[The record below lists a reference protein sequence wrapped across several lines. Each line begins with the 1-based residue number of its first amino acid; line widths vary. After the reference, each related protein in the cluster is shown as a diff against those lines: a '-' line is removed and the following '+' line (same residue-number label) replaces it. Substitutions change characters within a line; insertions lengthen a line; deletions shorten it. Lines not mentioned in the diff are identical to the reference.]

1 MAALLWWV
9 TTVVLGLTCATKFD
23 PTETYDIL
31 YDKAI
36 EAYLDEDWDKCITF
50 MNEAI
55 EDYHFYVEAQINC
68 RLNCQK
74 IAQNADPQ
82 PIASPNMGDMAFW
95 EKTVKQTLCLL
106 KCKKGLLKNRAEIV
120 SKDIARSF
128 EYFRPYDYLQLCY
141 FKVMPAQYVH
151 QIFYFIN
158 MILLQK
164 NDLVRAAS
172 SAYTFL
178 TMNPNHEVMQANLRH
193 YINELK
199 VDPDHTVNLEAKP
212 FVEFYVRG
220 SDAYGK
226 KDFERTANYFELSL
240 TEYLQSEIECRAM
253 CEGPFDQGWF
263 PDFISSV
270 ASKSIKGKLLFMSL
284 MHLVFQ
290 ITTHSLCAASKTA
303 LLSWGISMEKFTKT

>member
-1 MAALLWWV
+1 
-9 TTVVLGLTCATKFD
+9 
-23 PTETYDIL
+23 
-31 YDKAI
+31 
-36 EAYLDEDWDKCITF
+36 
-50 MNEAI
+50 
-55 EDYHFYVEAQINC
+55 
-68 RLNCQK
+68 
-74 IAQNADPQ
+74 
-82 PIASPNMGDMAFW
+82 
-95 EKTVKQTLCLL
+95 
-106 KCKKGLLKNRAEIV
+106 
-120 SKDIARSF
+120 
-128 EYFRPYDYLQLCY
+128 
-141 FKVMPAQYVH
+141 
-151 QIFYFIN
+151 
-158 MILLQK
+158 
-164 NDLVRAAS
+164 
-172 SAYTFL
+172 
-178 TMNPNHEVMQANLRH
+178 MNPNHEVMQANLRH